1 MGQANV
7 VREGRDVTLITY
19 SAGVSQGVEIA
30 DELDKEGISVEVIDI
45 RTLVP
50 LDIDTIVT
58 SVKKTAKAVVLHEA
72 ARRLGYGAE
81 IAAEVQEKC
90 FWHLDWP
97 VVRIAAKNTPVPTS
111 PALEDAVIPQP
122 AEIAADAPRGGE
134 SVTDFDIIVLGGGPA
149 VTRPRFT
156 PPPPARKWRWSRSRR
171 SVAPACIAAVSRR
184 RHCCRPRRYS
194 EQSTMRTIS
203 GSVSVRAPSRRRTG
217 GRSTSARAASSSNLH
232 KGLSGLL
239 KRRKVTVVNGFGT
252 LTPEGA
258 VAVDGQTMS
267 AKAVIICSGSEPR
280 SLPGLEVDG
289 ERIVTS
295 DQATNSDAEALP
307 ERVAVIGGGV
317 IGAEFASVYTDF
329 GVQTTL
335 LEALPHGVLPIGPDR
350 DTADVLAKALA
361 RRGTDIHAEARV
373 GAVEATSNGV
383 LVPFETPKGSEKI
396 EVDQLLV
403 AIGRRPVSEGMGLEA
418 AGVEV
423 SDRGFISVDTSTMQT
438 TRPGVYAIGDC
449 VPTPGLAHVA
459 YAEAVVAVQSVL
471 GENPAPVD
479 YGKVP
484 WVVYTHPEV
493 AWVGMTEA
501 EARDAG
507 HDVEVHKHSFAGNG
521 RAMIVGDT
529 EGLVKVVAARGGP
542 ILGLASGRA
551 VGK

>member
-1 MGQANV
+1 M
-7 VREGRDVTLITY
+7 
-19 SAGVSQGVEIA
+19 
-30 DELDKEGISVEVIDI
+30 
-45 RTLVP
+45 
-50 LDIDTIVT
+50 
-58 SVKKTAKAVVLHEA
+58 
-72 ARRLGYGAE
+72 
-81 IAAEVQEKC
+81 
-90 FWHLDWP
+90 
-97 VVRIAAKNTPVPTS
+97 
-111 PALEDAVIPQP
+111 
-122 AEIAADAPRGGE
+122 
-134 SVTDFDIIVLGGGPA
+134 
-149 VTRPRFT
+149 
-156 PPPPARKWRWSRSRR
+156 
-171 SVAPACIAAVSRR
+171 
-184 RHCCRPRRYS
+184 
-194 EQSTMRTIS
+194 
-203 GSVSVRAPSRRRTG
+203 
-217 GRSTSARAASSSNLH
+217 
-232 KGLSGLL
+232 
-239 KRRKVTVVNGFGT
+239 
-252 LTPEGA
+252 
-258 VAVDGQTMS
+258 
-267 AKAVIICSGSEPR
+267 IICSGSEPR

-295 DQATNSDAEALP
+295 DHATNSDADALP

-361 RRGTDIHAEARV
+361 KRGTDIHAEARV
-373 GAVEATSNGV
+373 GAVEVTSNGV

-403 AIGRRPVSEGMGLEA
+403 AIGRRPVSEGMGLDA

-423 SDRGFISVDTSTMQT
+423 SDGGFISVDTSTMQT

-493 AWVGMTEA
+493 AWAGMTEA

-507 HDVEVHKHSFAGNG
+507 YDVEVHKHSFAGQ
-521 RAMIVGDT
+521 RSGDDRRRHRGPG
-529 EGLVKVVAARGGP
+529 ESRRGARRP
-542 ILGLASGRA
+542 MLGLHLVGPWASELLHEGYLAVNWEALPSDVGSLIHAHPSLSEAIGETMITFSGRSLH
-551 VGK
+551 G